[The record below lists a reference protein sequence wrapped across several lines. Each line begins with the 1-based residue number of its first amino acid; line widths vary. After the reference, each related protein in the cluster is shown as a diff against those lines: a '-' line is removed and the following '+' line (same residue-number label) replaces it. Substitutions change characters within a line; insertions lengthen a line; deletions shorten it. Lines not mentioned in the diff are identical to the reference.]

1 MSDIAPNTT
10 VAEKVLQLTIERNQ
24 TKDRKKATMSAYN
37 EEIKRIEAEIR
48 DLINPKKKKE
58 DLLEDVEDV

>member
-1 MSDIAPNTT
+1 MTIEKTENT

-24 TKDRKKATMSAYN
+24 TKDRKKATMAAYN

-58 DLLEDVEDV
+58 DLLEDADDV